1 MDIWDKQK
9 RSEVMSKI
17 RSKNTKPEM
26 LLRKALHARGFR
38 FRIHYKKLPGR
49 PDIVLPKYRTAIFV
63 QGCFWH
69 GHEGCRSAHIPK
81 TNPEF
86 WSKKVSAN
94 KSRDTINLS
103 KLNSLGWNVL
113 EAWECEIRKKD
124 KFEALIGQITTSLDN
139 QLKKTCK
146 IRIYD
151 SVDNEIS
158 LVAEETICYE

>member
-38 FRIHYKKLPGR
+38 FRVHYKKLPGR

-69 GHEGCRSAHIPK
+69 GHEGCRSSHIPK
-81 TNPEF
+81 TNSGF
-86 WSKKVSAN
+86 WSEKINTN
-94 KSRDTINLS
+94 KNRDATNLS
-103 KLNSLGWNVL
+103 RLNSLGWNVL
-113 EAWECEIRKKD
+113 EVWECEIRKKD
-124 KFEALIGQITTSLDN
+124 KFEAVIGQITASLEN
-139 QLKKTCK
+139 QLKKACK
-146 IRIYD
+146 VRIYD

-158 LVAEETICYE
+158 LVAEETIHYE